1 LSFGNTIH
9 ECLKEFHQIK
19 LVRPISLNELLEIY
33 KNKWQPYGYDDREN
47 QIEYYKAG
55 IELLTNYYNKYNGAV
70 IKPVVIEKMFKFRMG
85 DIDLSGK
92 IDRIDL
98 LEDGKYEI
106 IDYKT
111 GKAKTEKEVRA
122 DDQLTVYAIAAKEF
136 FNYDVEKLTYY
147 YVEDDNRMST
157 ERTEADFERLK
168 SDVKDVVEKMRKNDF
183 TATPSAKN
191 CMFCDFSEICPFANK
206 D

>member
-1 LSFGNTIH
+1 
-9 ECLKEFHQIK
+9 
-19 LVRPISLNELLEIY
+19 
-33 KNKWQPYGYDDREN
+33 
-47 QIEYYKAG
+47 
-55 IELLTNYYNKYNGAV
+55 
-70 IKPVVIEKMFKFRMG
+70 MG

-122 DDQLTVYAIAAKEF
+122 DDQLTVYALAAKEF

-147 YVEDDNRMST
+147 YVEGDNRMST
-157 ERTEADFERLK
+157 ERTESDFDRLK